1 MKKLK
6 FGSKLKF
13 QKLKGPLRKEKENRG
28 TKKTYSMNSIFET
41 WFYFVWHFGPIL
53 LNCVFL

>member
-13 QKLKGPLRKEKENRG
+13 QKLKGPLRKEKEKENRG

-41 WFYFVWHFGPIL
+41 
-53 LNCVFL
+53 

>member
-1 MKKLK
+1 
-6 FGSKLKF
+6 
-13 QKLKGPLRKEKENRG
+13 
-28 TKKTYSMNSIFET
+28 MNSIFET